1 MDYFDTSM
9 NLNSVGGIHMH
20 EDQMTQMV
28 QMLGTVVAQLGRIEQ
43 RLDKI
48 EQRMDALEKRMDAIE
63 KRMDALEK
71 RMDAL
76 EKRMDALEQR
86 MDALEYRMDAL
97 EQRMDLIEQRVG
109 TLEAGAS
116 AYEIRFEAIETELRR
131 LRALFEENERTLAII
146 LEVLS
151 NYVKKSEKVDQHD
164 GILIGQR
171 HDLDITQSAL
181 KLHIQDKKVHV
192 SPKAGRPKK
201 AHYESEV

>member
-20 EDQMTQMV
+20 EDQMTQMI

-48 EQRMDALEKRMDAIE
+48 EVRLDKIEQRLDALEK
-63 KRMDALEK
+63 
-71 RMDAL
+71 
-76 EKRMDALEQR
+76 
-86 MDALEYRMDAL
+86 RMDAL

-116 AYEIRFEAIETELRR
+116 AYESRFEAIETELRR

-171 HDLDITQSAL
+171 HDLDITQSVL

-192 SPKAGRPKK
+192 SPKPGRPKK
-201 AHYESEV
+201 AHQESEV

>member
-1 MDYFDTSM
+1 
-9 NLNSVGGIHMH
+9 MH

-48 EQRMDALEKRMDAIE
+48 EVRLDKIEQRLDALEKRMDAIE

-76 EKRMDALEQR
+76 EQ
-86 MDALEYRMDAL
+86 RMDAL

-109 TLEAGAS
+109 ILEAGAY
-116 AYEIRFEAIETELRR
+116 AYESRFEAIETELRR

-171 HDLDITQSAL
+171 HDLDITQSVL

-192 SPKAGRPKK
+192 SPKPGRPKK
-201 AHYESEV
+201 AHHESEV